1 MWWKKRRTPWKQR
14 RDPMH
19 KASWTMIVAACLLG
33 HIYPVSSQESVNP
46 HSLAIQDF
54 EKRIEDYMKL
64 RKAATAEVPRL
75 KTTDAPE
82 KISDHEKSLSGRI
95 REARPDARK
104 GNVFTPEIQAEFQ
117 RLIGLAMPTPKD
129 AARIKKSLR
138 RAEPVQLRLRVNDVY
153 PANVPLQST
162 PPSLILSLPKLPPE
176 LEYRITGRDL
186 VIRDIEAN
194 LIVDFIAGAIP

>member
-1 MWWKKRRTPWKQR
+1 
-14 RDPMH
+14 
-19 KASWTMIVAACLLG
+19 MIVAACLLG
-33 HIYPVSSQESVNP
+33 HLVPASSQEPKNP
-46 HSLAIQDF
+46 DSLAIQDF
-54 EKRIEDYMKL
+54 EKRVDDYMKL
-64 RKAATAEVPRL
+64 RKEAGAKVPRL

-82 KISDHEKSLSGRI
+82 KISDHEKSLASRI
-95 REARPDARK
+95 REARPGAGQ
-104 GNVFTPEIQAEFQ
+104 GNIFTPEIQAEFA

-138 RAEPVQLRLRVNDVY
+138 RAEPVRLKLRVNDVY

-176 LEYRITGRDL
+176 LEYRITGHDL

-194 LIVDFIAGAIP
+194 LVVDFTTGAIP